1 MNKSAI
7 ENNNQNP
14 DLKFQKTG
22 TNSTLVTKTT
32 SRGKYELEV
41 FSFAEEDIEE
51 IKKLREEIDLIPDGK
66 K

>member
-7 ENNNQNP
+7 ELNNENP
-14 DLKFQKTG
+14 SLKFQKTG
-22 TNSTLVTKTT
+22 SNSTLVTKTT
-32 SRGKYELEV
+32 SKGKYEVEV

-51 IKKLREEIDLIPDGK
+51 IKKLREEIDSIPENK